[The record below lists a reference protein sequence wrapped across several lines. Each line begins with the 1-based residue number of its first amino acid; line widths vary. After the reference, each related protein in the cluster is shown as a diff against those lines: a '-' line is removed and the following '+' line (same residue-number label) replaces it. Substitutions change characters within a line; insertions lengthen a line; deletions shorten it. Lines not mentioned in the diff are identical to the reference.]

1 MRRLL
6 TSLLLLAL
14 AAPASA
20 LAQGS
25 SSSFSQLAGERGC
38 VAQEPPLPFDQDPL
52 EDCARTRGLLGASA
66 VAVSPD
72 DRHVYVASAG
82 TDEVGSNGVVA
93 FSRAGDTG
101 ALSSVGCVSDSG
113 GDGRPGTD
121 GFCVNG
127 DALLGASG
135 LAVSPD
141 GRHVYVASRSSNGI
155 AWLARDAATG
165 ALTPA
170 GCIKEFPRAD
180 RCRAGLGVEGTS
192 GVAVSADG
200 RHVYVTADKP
210 GSVSAFSRDPE
221 SGDLQPVMCVSE
233 NGSDGLCTDG
243 TALTGASSVTIAPD
257 GSQVF
262 VTAAGIGGVTA
273 YARDAATGRLT
284 PQSCLLD
291 QAPRGGSCK
300 SAPALAGAAASAISP
315 DGKTLFVA
323 SATDEALALFARD
336 AATGALTP
344 SSCFRHRVATD
355 ADDPSEKGDALEE
368 EEAEEEAENSAAG
381 DCKPAMAIGQARE
394 VVVSPDGR
402 GVFVLGD
409 EDYLA
414 TFGRDPAS
422 GELTQ
427 SGCAEGDVTYKAC
440 SQARG
445 LFDAR
450 GLAVSTDGRS
460 LYVAN
465 QSAHAVSVFGANVA
479 VASRAV
485 AADRRGRF
493 RVRLACPAARV
504 RGCAGGLRVGAA
516 KTRAYRVRAGASRAV
531 RARLPK
537 RLRRVVRKRGRVRVK
552 VAARDSRRLMAPSVR
567 RVVVRRR

>member
-6 TSLLLLAL
+6 TSLMVLAL
-14 AAPASA
+14 VAPASA

-25 SSSFSQLAGERGC
+25 SSSFSQLVGERGC
-38 VAQEPPLPFDQDPL
+38 VVQEPPLPFGDDPL
-52 EDCARTRGLLGASA
+52 EDCARTRGLLGAFA
-66 VAVSPD
+66 LAVSPD
-72 DRHVYVASAG
+72 DRHVYAASSG
-82 TDEVGSNGVVA
+82 TDESGSNGVVA
-93 FSRAGDTG
+93 FARAGDTG
-101 ALSSVGCVSDSG
+101 TLSAVGCVSDSG

-141 GRHVYVASRSSNGI
+141 GRHVYVASTVSNGI

-170 GCIKEFPRAD
+170 GCMKEFPRAD
-180 RCRAGLGVEGTS
+180 RCRAGLGLEGTS
-192 GVAVSADG
+192 GVAVSRDG
-200 RHVYVTADKP
+200 RHVYVTADTP
-210 GSVSAFSRDPE
+210 GSVTAFSRDPD

-257 GSQVF
+257 GRQVF
-262 VTAAGIGGVTA
+262 VTAAAIGGVTA
-273 YARDAATGRLT
+273 YARDPPTGRLT

-291 QAPRGGSCK
+291 QAPRGGSCR
-300 SAPALAGAAASAISP
+300 SAPALAGAAASAVSP

-323 SATDEALALFARD
+323 SAGDEALSLFARD
-336 AATGALTP
+336 AATGALTA
-344 SSCFRHRVATD
+344 SSCFRHQVAPD
-355 ADDPSEKGDALEE
+355 
-368 EEAEEEAENSAAG
+368 EEASDEDEEGEESAAG

-394 VVVSPDGR
+394 VVVTPDGR

-414 TFGRDPAS
+414 RFGRDPGS

-427 SGCAEGDVTYKAC
+427 TGCLEGEVSYEEC

-450 GLAVSTDGRS
+450 GMAVSSDGRS

-465 QSAHAVSVFGANVA
+465 ESVHAVSVFGANVA

-537 RLRRVVRKRGRVRVK
+537 RLRRVVRKRGRARVT

-567 RVVVRRR
+567 RLLVRRR

>member
-38 VAQEPPLPFDQDPL
+38 VSQEPPLPFDEDPF
-52 EDCARTRGLLGASA
+52 EGCARARGLLGASA

-72 DRHVYVASAG
+72 DRNVYVASSG
-82 TDEVGSNGVVA
+82 TTGSGSNGIVA

-101 ALSSVGCVSDSG
+101 ALTSAGCVSDTG

-141 GRHVYVASRSSNGI
+141 GRHVYVASHSSNGI

-170 GCIKEFPRAD
+170 GCIKAFPRAD
-180 RCRAGLGVEGTS
+180 RCRAGFGVEGTS

-200 RHVYVTADKP
+200 KHVYVTADDP
-210 GSVSAFSRDPE
+210 GSVSAFSRDPD
-221 SGDLQPVMCVSE
+221 SGDLEPIMCVSE

-262 VTAAGIGGVTA
+262 VTAAAIGGVTA

-291 QAPRGGSCK
+291 RAPRGGSCK

-336 AATGALTP
+336 AAGALTP
-344 SSCFRHRVATD
+344 SSCFVHRVPTD
-355 ADDPSEKGDALEE
+355 AEAVDQDEDEE
-368 EEAEEEAENSAAG
+368 EEAEDAAAG
-381 DCKPAMAIGQARE
+381 DCTPAMAIGQARE

-409 EDYLA
+409 ENYLA
-414 TFGRDPAS
+414 SFGRDP
-422 GELTQ
+422 GTGQLTQ
-427 SGCAEGDVTYKAC
+427 TGCTEGEVTYKAC

-450 GLAVSTDGRS
+450 GMAVSSDGRS

-465 QSAHAVSVFGANVA
+465 QSAHAVSVLGANVA
-479 VASRAV
+479 VASRAA

-537 RLRRVVRKRGRVRVK
+537 RLRRVVRKRGRVRVT

-567 RVVVRRR
+567 RVMVRRR